1 MDRFDEIIT
10 EDIKTVAV
18 LGHVHPDGD
27 CVGAVTAVYE
37 YLHENFP
44 QLSIVPFLEEPVA
57 ELSFLEE
64 DIPVERSFSGHI
76 FDLCIALDCSDL
88 ERAGAGKE
96 AFSNARHTF
105 VVDHH
110 ETDTG
115 YGDVNVVRG
124 EASSTCEMLYD
135 LFDKEKISCRT
146 AMSLYTGIIHD
157 TGVFQYDCTSPSTL
171 RAAADL
177 VEKGFDF
184 ASIIR
189 DSVVL
194 KSYKESRVIADMV
207 MKSVFFEEK
216 FFLYAIA
223 DKVFQEEHGVSSK
236 ELHSVVSSL
245 NDIRG
250 ADTVLFIYEMEDGSF
265 KGSLRSKEHTDV
277 SKIAVN
283 FGGGGHK
290 RAAGF
295 TLNTEPE
302 VCVSMILEMLDS
314 GEYTA

>member
-1 MDRFDEIIT
+1 MDRFDQILT

-44 QLSIVPFLEEPVA
+44 QLIIVPFLEEPVA

-64 DIPVERSFSGHI
+64 DIPVERSYSGRI
-76 FDLCIALDCSDL
+76 FDLCIILDCSDL

-96 AFSNARHTF
+96 AFSNARRTF

-110 ETDTG
+110 ETDKG

-124 EASSTCEMLYD
+124 EASSTCEMLFD
-135 LFDKEKISCRT
+135 LFDKEKISCKT
-146 AMSLYTGIIHD
+146 ALSLYTGIIHD
-157 TGVFQYDCTSPSTL
+157 TGVFEYDCTSPSTL

-177 VEKGFDF
+177 VEKGIDF
-184 ASIIR
+184 ASVIR

-194 KSYKESRVIADMV
+194 KSYKESRMIADMV
-207 MKSVFFEEK
+207 MKSVLCEERS
-216 FFLYAIA
+216 FLYAVA
-223 DKVFQEEHGVSSK
+223 DKAFQEKHGVSSK
-236 ELHSVVSSL
+236 ELHSVVANL
-245 NDIRG
+245 NEIRG
-250 ADTVLFIYEMEDGSF
+250 ADTVLFIYELEDGSF

-277 SKIAVN
+277 SKIAGN

-302 VCVSMILEMLDS
+302 ACVRKVMEMLGS
-314 GEYTA
+314 GDYTA